1 MERYRPP
8 RRPGISASTL
18 KGAHG
23 PGSSLPAPHKRI
35 HRAFPRM
42 AHPGIDP
49 GLPDEADS
57 QLAFASPPWPDLPRH
72 RRDRLSHPHPPDPA
86 PTTRT
91 VPDPAPVRA
100 GGQYGAEGYQADS
113 PVPKI
118 PAQAGIHLLLL
129 PHAQEETSGDG
140 PLPPQGLR
148 GSVFLSHKHRF
159 PGACRGLLQKLRA
172 ASRTRLRH
180 APERR
185 GEEMLSSR
193 KIRQGLSGTQCPDR
207 ALALLGPGYLLAQ
220 IPG

>member
-1 MERYRPP
+1 MR
-8 RRPGISASTL
+8 
-18 KGAHG
+18 
-23 PGSSLPAPHKRI
+23 
-35 HRAFPRM
+35 
-42 AHPGIDP
+42 
-49 GLPDEADS
+49 PDEADS

-159 PGACRGLLQKLRA
+159 PGACRGLLQKLRG
-172 ASRTRLRH
+172 ASRARLRH

-185 GEEMLSSR
+185 GEETVFPHAGGKAYLSPTNTRFPGMRRRDGER
-193 KIRQGLSGTQCPDR
+193 KPSFLTRHPRRAASGDPSLKDAPGTSCAVKGLR
-207 ALALLGPGYLLAQ
+207 ACNAPRSYGVVP
-220 IPG
+220 